1 MLTRATS
8 RFNYNL
14 ENLSGD
20 ASQLAH
26 PDEAAFHDAEVDQD
40 DKVVRDLQN
49 DVSLA
54 NQCYYFH
61 LCCCQI
67 EEEDGSFSQGHQD
80 SQSSQSSSGSSGYDD
95 STEDGISSEDEDGTE
110 DGTEIGLPED
120 VNGGLDETEAFEFG
134 CSQESRSLDSTN
146 NSVSVSQVRDPLFL
160 PSSSQECE
168 CSAS

>member
-1 MLTRATS
+1 MLYLIYFGSSCALSLVFLLTFWSLSLYAGGGYCLHIKELDGVQNLFKDISTMLTRATS

-61 LCCCQI
+61 LCCC
-67 EEEDGSFSQGHQD
+67 
-80 SQSSQSSSGSSGYDD
+80 
-95 STEDGISSEDEDGTE
+95 
-110 DGTEIGLPED
+110 
-120 VNGGLDETEAFEFG
+120 
-134 CSQESRSLDSTN
+134 
-146 NSVSVSQVRDPLFL
+146 
-160 PSSSQECE
+160 
-168 CSAS
+168 